1 MRKLNSKGQN
11 PGRCSGR
18 SNRLRQDGRKDGAPG
33 GGNSMCGIPQV
44 TCMGTDKQASMV
56 AAVETEGRIA
66 QREAGKD
73 NGAA

>member
-1 MRKLNSKGQN
+1 
-11 PGRCSGR
+11 
-18 SNRLRQDGRKDGAPG
+18 
-33 GGNSMCGIPQV
+33 MCGIPQV